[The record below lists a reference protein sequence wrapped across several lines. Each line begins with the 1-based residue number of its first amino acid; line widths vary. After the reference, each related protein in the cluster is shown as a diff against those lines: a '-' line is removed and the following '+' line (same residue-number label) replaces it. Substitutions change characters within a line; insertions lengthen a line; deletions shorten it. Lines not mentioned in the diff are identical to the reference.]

1 MRHSIKRISKSALSV
16 ILALM
21 MVVSTM
27 VVGMVSTSAANGKIT
42 VYFKNTVN
50 WSNVYVYFYSSSY
63 WSDSNGSGSNGIAGG
78 PFQMT
83 KVDGTTDIYSYTYTG
98 TYSQYIS
105 FTKDSQSGYSNF
117 WQTEAAY
124 RGDFDASKPLYT
136 PETTASGTYNTN
148 VKYYNNGSWSTYS
161 SSGGSDL
168 TYTLNDS
175 NGNTSDFTKT
185 SDGVYETTVSLS
197 ANTDYKYYI
206 TDNENHYYRNSSGT
220 ISSTGGSVTL
230 YRYGSNNSSH
240 YITVKASTAG
250 DYTFK
255 WEYTGAGAADTNGKL
270 TVTYPTISNYTISV
284 AARYQSFNNDSETY
298 NAVSSTL
305 PGDIG
310 ATYTVD
316 GGSSATVSAG
326 SPVTLAAS
334 TTNTD
339 KYTFAGWYTDAAC
352 TNAVGT
358 TTPTPSADTTY
369 YALYQQKFKNV
380 TYNVTGADGTING
393 YANGT
398 VKKTGVGTEV
408 IVAASDVTGYTS
420 NVTVSGATLSS
431 NKFTVGTS
439 DVTVTATYTPNS
451 HKVTFASLSNGSFD
465 SSTEKTVNYG
475 ATVTV
480 QVTPNAGYKVDTVT
494 YGSENATVTYNGVVA
509 TATFTMPDSD
519 VEVNATFSKKEYKIS
534 DSSDTSKGSVQPKV
548 NGSASFTFNIGDVIT
563 FEPTAVD
570 GYELTSYTVEFADG
584 STQTV
589 NNGDTYSVTIDSSL
603 IGDITV
609 TGTFTEKSYN
619 ITYVGDNCTKPANT
633 TAKYNSSVAISD
645 FTANDG
651 YVITGYTVT
660 KTGDTSTSVE
670 ITDNSFTMPAYDV
683 TVKATVKKQHTVTV
697 TSGENGSVNPTTAT
711 VIDGETVTLTATPDS
726 GYAVDTWTIPSG
738 ATLSSGTLKDKVITV
753 TVTDDVTINVSF
765 IESQDIVIYLATP
778 TSWSEWSTMSVTQ
791 SISGTSATG
800 NKYIVSSSTS
810 GTSIG
815 CVGGN
820 IGTKNINGS
829 SRMVSYIVLPAECAN
844 WTSFYIGNAS
854 GGYFCSYQFSGA
866 PQYGYCYY
874 NTSTSDGGYCAATT
888 ISSPKANG
896 SDTASCFV
904 NDTVSLT
911 STVTKANTSSGNYT
925 AGGTTYHVK
934 YIVTD
939 ESNNSTELDADVA
952 TWTPTTPGTYTITA
966 KLYDDYTTFVSAET
980 ATVTVKTKTLSNI
993 TATAS
998 NATVKITDSS
1008 DTEITQAYEGDT
1020 VKVTVTP
1027 ATGYECDGTYT
1038 VTPSTLNVSYSDNT
1052 FTFTMPGE
1060 DVTLT
1065 PTVSARKVAT
1075 VNVASNDDAYGSA
1088 ALTTTGTIYVG
1099 DSFTVKATPATEY
1112 VFDSFTVTG
1121 ATQVAIVKNEDG
1133 STTGTFKATSQN
1145 VNVTA
1150 NFTENSGELTSLYL
1164 IYGTS
1169 NNPSSLTSSLPVY
1182 KLSDGSYVAKFTGV
1196 TLEKNTNYY
1205 FALSASTSYT
1215 NMYWQEN
1222 SNVPVSSTNT
1232 TYVTAEKQHYGLNN
1246 VNYYFGYFKIISDQV
1261 TDITVLVGND
1271 DGSGNIKQPNYV
1283 VTPKVETLPE
1293 GTAKVYA
1300 KDGTTIDGGTYQYG
1314 DTKVVTSD
1322 TIKLKSE
1329 HTAYNVYSAE
1339 KDSYLTIQTTM
1350 DSTYSGYGFYVY
1362 AFCINGESYPAVAK
1376 AGGVYETTYKVTGEE
1391 ENSIVEITPVYY
1403 NTKVEDAGDYI
1414 SVYVDA
1420 SQLNGKWGNTI
1431 SCYSYYYYSGK
1442 NAYKTTPY
1450 PGQPMLL
1457 GTNGLY
1463 YTRVPR
1469 YAYENGE
1476 RKVDS
1481 EGNPYAVSGVTLNSF
1496 SESELHGTLYSY
1508 LNGKNYQTYDYD
1520 DFKYIADLGF
1530 DTVKF
1535 VIEYRDG
1542 TTNQKTLL
1550 NNGNT
1555 APDKSGST
1563 ITPSVYEGQNGW
1575 DDFYDFDGNK
1585 TDILGNVLTAEQ
1597 QTSSPIYVVSTGN
1610 QNTSMGEWSTVWYV
1624 YDSSGNYVTQGI
1636 PSDFIPRNT
1645 DGGSATNTDAYQAIV
1660 NAGLTGVPVQICYE
1674 SEQNASTS
1682 TNSGNSGVRVD
1693 GRWYYTTSTQDTPVD
1708 VIVQYRDDTSQDVW
1722 TTDTTGVS
1730 GTATIDGVTEKIFT
1744 ERNVTAQ
1751 LNAVAK
1757 SGYVFVEWGTVDD
1770 NGENYTKLS
1779 NIKSASAEFM
1789 IDTSYHLVA
1798 RFEKV
1803 EDGSLVISHEK
1814 YTGPDYV
1821 GGGGYYLVSAVVYN
1835 ADGTVNSTYDLTEGS
1850 ITIPELASLKDSN
1863 CTIEITMVTKMKGE
1877 NTFIDWYML
1886 TPEGD
1891 YDNITQDEAAW
1902 GATGEVSQTI
1912 TVVVDDLYSGS
1923 ELVVNTLQYYSDI
1936 ARVTKDAVLN
1946 YKYYNRFGEERTY
1959 TVTVTLNDTYIE
1971 ENGYSI
1977 TDQLIYDNAPAIE
1990 DLYKDCIWTITDQST
2005 TKNGT
2010 TATIWGTHNEV
2021 TYNVT
2026 LDDGINPTV
2035 AATVKYSKYL
2045 TNPDTD
2051 AFYTAPAEN
2060 EGVSFAYWLVEENGK
2075 EVARCYANEFN
2086 LKILGN
2092 YTITA
2097 VYANEKDSSLS
2108 IVGPTYTRE
2117 QFTDDAGNVKSD
2129 YLYVDFIVAYMNSY
2143 GILLNGD
2150 LAKDMDYHTGLII
2163 EFDRNIKVTDE
2174 DAENATLSI
2183 PLTDYAYDDYSGIED
2198 IAKNSDKTSGSLTV
2212 DGDRALYKFE
2222 IDNAGY
2228 NNKNRLDYYVKFNN
2242 TKSFRHYVMKAYY
2255 YVYYTN
2261 DQGEIVYQQTEPV
2274 YFCLFEI
2281 GNSTADLS

>member
-1 MRHSIKRISKSALSV
+1 MRHLIKRVGKRTLSI
-16 ILALM
+16 ILTLM

-27 VVGMVSTSAANGKIT
+27 AVGIVSTSALTCSGGYLYFDNSIAQWDN
-42 VYFKNTVN
+42 VYFVIGH
-50 WSNVYVYFYSSSY
+50 SSYSSVYSMSKISGTNLY
-63 WSDSNGSGSNGIAGG
+63 YKALPSWSGATYFSFICTSSAWSSGNWGSSNLSNATYYTTANTSWGSFDSGNTYVAAPSVK
-78 PFQMT
+78 QT
-83 KVDGTTDIYSYTYTG
+83 KNCNANTAYKSA
-98 TYSQYIS
+98 
-105 FTKDSQSGYSNF
+105 GYSALNF
-117 WQTEAAY
+117 TQTLKAKVST
-124 RGDFDASKPLYT
+124 D
-136 PETTASGTYNTN
+136 
-148 VKYYNNGSWSTYS
+148 NGSTYS
-161 SSGGSDL
+161 EASDAFVNLSISTNKLSGNGTSTTSSSNSKAASVSATAARSATVNLSYSDPDSEYTFVGWGDSSSTSPSSTSSTASYTATDSDT
-168 TYTLNDS
+168 TYYAY
-175 NGNTSDFTKT
+175 FTK
-185 SDGVYETTVSLS
+185 
-197 ANTDYKYYI
+197 K
-206 TDNENHYYRNSSGT
+206 
-220 ISSTGGSVTL
+220 
-230 YRYGSNNSSH
+230 SNFN
-240 YITVKASTAG
+240 V
-250 DYTFK
+250 
-255 WEYTGAGAADTNGKL
+255 
-270 TVTYPTISNYTISV
+270 SV

-298 NAVSSTL
+298 NAVSVNLTD
-305 PGDIG
+305 DIG

-326 SPVTLAAS
+326 SSVTLAAS

-339 KYTFAGWYTDAAC
+339 KYTFAGWYTDASC

-369 YALYQQKFKNV
+369 YALYQQNFKNV

-393 YANGT
+393 FANGT

-420 NVTVSGATLSS
+420 NITVSGATLSS

-439 DVTVTATYTPNS
+439 DVTVTATYTVNS
-451 HKVTFASLSNGSFD
+451 HTVTFASLSNGSFD

-494 YGSENATVTYNGVVA
+494 YGSENATVTYNGDVA

-519 VEVNATFSKKEYKIS
+519 VEVNATFSKKEYTIS
-534 DSSDTSKGSVQPKV
+534 DSSDNSKGSVQPKV
-548 NGSASFTFNIGDVIT
+548 NGTASSTFNIGDVIT

-633 TAKYNSSVAISD
+633 TAKYNSSVAISG

-660 KTGDTSTSVE
+660 KTGDASTSVE

-683 TVKATVKKQHTVTV
+683 TVTATVKKQHTVTV

-765 IESQDIVIYLATP
+765 IESQDIVIYLAYESSSQWG
-778 TSWSEWSTMSVTQ
+778 SWETMSVKGSDGNIYTV
-791 SISGTSATG
+791 SNSTG
-800 NKYIVSSSTS
+800 AY
-810 GTSIG
+810 
-815 CVGGN
+815 
-820 IGTKNINGS
+820 IGTKKINGTDCQ
-829 SRMVSYIVLPAECAN
+829 VSYIVLPGEASS
-844 WTSFYIGNAS
+844 WTSFQIGNAA
-854 GGYFCSYQFSGA
+854 GDYFRSSAISGA
-866 PQYGYCYY
+866 PQYGYAYVSKSGTDAATY
-874 NTSTSDGGYCAATT
+874 SCAATT

-904 NDTVSLT
+904 NETVNLT
-911 STVTKANTSSGNYT
+911 STVTQVNTTSGGNYT

-1977 TDQLIYDNAPAIE
+1977 TNQLIYDNAPAIE

-2174 DAENATLSI
+2174 DAENATLSK

>member
-1 MRHSIKRISKSALSV
+1 MRHLIKRVGKRTLSIV
-16 ILALM
+16 LTLM

-27 VVGMVSTSAANGKIT
+27 AVGIVSTSALTCSGGYLYFDNSIAQWDN
-42 VYFKNTVN
+42 VYFVIGH
-50 WSNVYVYFYSSSY
+50 SSYSSVYSMSKISGTNLY
-63 WSDSNGSGSNGIAGG
+63 YKALPSWSGATYFSFICTSSAWSSGNWGSSNLSNATYYTTANTSWGSFDSGNTYVAAPSVK
-78 PFQMT
+78 QT
-83 KVDGTTDIYSYTYTG
+83 KNCNANTAYKSA
-98 TYSQYIS
+98 
-105 FTKDSQSGYSNF
+105 GYSALNF
-117 WQTEAAY
+117 TQTLKAKVST
-124 RGDFDASKPLYT
+124 D
-136 PETTASGTYNTN
+136 
-148 VKYYNNGSWSTYS
+148 NGSTYS
-161 SSGGSDL
+161 EASDAFVNLSISTNKLSGNGTSTTSSSNSKAASVSATAARSATVNLSYSDPDSEYTFVGWGDSSSTSPSSTSSTASYTATDSDT
-168 TYTLNDS
+168 TYYAY
-175 NGNTSDFTKT
+175 FTK
-185 SDGVYETTVSLS
+185 
-197 ANTDYKYYI
+197 K
-206 TDNENHYYRNSSGT
+206 
-220 ISSTGGSVTL
+220 
-230 YRYGSNNSSH
+230 SNFN
-240 YITVKASTAG
+240 V
-250 DYTFK
+250 
-255 WEYTGAGAADTNGKL
+255 
-270 TVTYPTISNYTISV
+270 SV

-298 NAVSSTL
+298 NAVSVNLTD
-305 PGDIG
+305 DIG

-326 SPVTLAAS
+326 SSVTLAAS

-339 KYTFAGWYTDAAC
+339 KYTFAGWYTDASC

-369 YALYQQKFKNV
+369 YALYQQNFKNV

-408 IVAASDVTGYTS
+408 IVTASDVTGYTS
-420 NVTVSGATLSS
+420 NITVSGATLSS

-494 YGSENATVTYNGVVA
+494 YGSENATVTYNGDVA

-519 VEVNATFSKKEYKIS
+519 VEVNATFSKKEYTIS
-534 DSSDTSKGSVQPKV
+534 DSSDNSKGSVQPKV
-548 NGSASFTFNIGDVIT
+548 NGTASSTFNIGDVIT

-570 GYELTSYTVEFADG
+570 GYELTSFTVEFADG

-633 TAKYNSSVAISD
+633 TAKYNSSVAISG

-660 KTGDTSTSVE
+660 KTGDASTSVE

-683 TVKATVKKQHTVTV
+683 TVTATVKKQHTVTV

-765 IESQDIVIYLATP
+765 IESQDIVIYLAYESSSP
-778 TSWSEWSTMSVTQ
+778 WGSWETMSVKGSDGNIYTV
-791 SISGTSATG
+791 SNSTG
-800 NKYIVSSSTS
+800 AY
-810 GTSIG
+810 
-815 CVGGN
+815 
-820 IGTKNINGS
+820 IGTKKINGTDCQ
-829 SRMVSYIVLPAECAN
+829 VSYIVLPGEASS
-844 WTSFYIGNAS
+844 WTSFQIGNAA
-854 GGYFCSYQFSGA
+854 GDYFRSSAISGA
-866 PQYGYCYY
+866 PQYGYAYVSKSGTDAATY
-874 NTSTSDGGYCAATT
+874 SCAATT

-904 NDTVSLT
+904 NETVNLT
-911 STVTKANTSSGNYT
+911 STVTQVNTTSGGNYT

-2150 LAKDMDYHTGLII
+2150 LAKDMNYHTGLII

-2174 DAENATLSI
+2174 DAENATLSK

>member
-1 MRHSIKRISKSALSV
+1 MRHLIKRVGKRTLSI
-16 ILALM
+16 ILTLM

-27 VVGMVSTSAANGKIT
+27 AVGIVSTSALTCSGGYLYFDNSIAQWDN
-42 VYFKNTVN
+42 VYFVIGH
-50 WSNVYVYFYSSSY
+50 SSYSSVYSMSKISGTNLYYKALSSY
-63 WSDSNGSGSNGIAGG
+63 SGATYFSFICTSSAWSSGNWGSSNLSNATYYTTANTSWGSFDSGNTYVAAPSVK
-78 PFQMT
+78 QT
-83 KVDGTTDIYSYTYTG
+83 KNCNANTAYKSA
-98 TYSQYIS
+98 
-105 FTKDSQSGYSNF
+105 GYSALNF
-117 WQTEAAY
+117 TQTLKAKVST
-124 RGDFDASKPLYT
+124 D
-136 PETTASGTYNTN
+136 
-148 VKYYNNGSWSTYS
+148 NGSTYS
-161 SSGGSDL
+161 EASDAFVNLSISTNKLSGNGTSTTSS
-168 TYTLNDS
+168 S
-175 NGNTSDFTKT
+175 NSKAA
-185 SDGVYETTVSLS
+185 SVS
-197 ANTDYKYYI
+197 AT
-206 TDNENHYYRNSSGT
+206 
-220 ISSTGGSVTL
+220 
-230 YRYGSNNSSH
+230 
-240 YITVKASTAG
+240 
-250 DYTFK
+250 
-255 WEYTGAGAADTNGKL
+255 
-270 TVTYPTISNYTISV
+270 
-284 AARYQSFNNDSETY
+284 AAR
-298 NAVSSTL
+298 
-305 PGDIG
+305 
-310 ATYTVD
+310 
-316 GGSSATVSAG
+316 SATVNLSY
-326 SPVTLAAS
+326 SDPDS
-334 TTNTD
+334 E
-339 KYTFAGWYTDAAC
+339 YTFAGWGDSSSTSPGSTSSTASYTA
-352 TNAVGT
+352 TN
-358 TTPTPSADTTY
+358 SDTTY
-369 YALYQQKFKNV
+369 YAYF
-380 TYNVTGADGTING
+380 T
-393 YANGT
+393 
-398 VKKTGVGTEV
+398 KK
-408 IVAASDVTGYTS
+408 S
-420 NVTVSGATLSS
+420 
-431 NKFTVGTS
+431 
-439 DVTVTATYTPNS
+439 
-451 HKVTFASLSNGSFD
+451 
-465 SSTEKTVNYG
+465 
-475 ATVTV
+475 
-480 QVTPNAGYKVDTVT
+480 
-494 YGSENATVTYNGVVA
+494 
-509 TATFTMPDSD
+509 
-519 VEVNATFSKKEYKIS
+519 
-534 DSSDTSKGSVQPKV
+534 
-548 NGSASFTFNIGDVIT
+548 
-563 FEPTAVD
+563 
-570 GYELTSYTVEFADG
+570 
-584 STQTV
+584 
-589 NNGDTYSVTIDSSL
+589 
-603 IGDITV
+603 
-609 TGTFTEKSYN
+609 
-619 ITYVGDNCTKPANT
+619 
-633 TAKYNSSVAISD
+633 
-645 FTANDG
+645 
-651 YVITGYTVT
+651 
-660 KTGDTSTSVE
+660 
-670 ITDNSFTMPAYDV
+670 
-683 TVKATVKKQHTVTV
+683 
-697 TSGENGSVNPTTAT
+697 
-711 VIDGETVTLTATPDS
+711 
-726 GYAVDTWTIPSG
+726 
-738 ATLSSGTLKDKVITV
+738 
-753 TVTDDVTINVSF
+753 
-765 IESQDIVIYLATP
+765 
-778 TSWSEWSTMSVTQ
+778 
-791 SISGTSATG
+791 
-800 NKYIVSSSTS
+800 
-810 GTSIG
+810 
-815 CVGGN
+815 
-820 IGTKNINGS
+820 
-829 SRMVSYIVLPAECAN
+829 
-844 WTSFYIGNAS
+844 
-854 GGYFCSYQFSGA
+854 
-866 PQYGYCYY
+866 
-874 NTSTSDGGYCAATT
+874 
-888 ISSPKANG
+888 
-896 SDTASCFV
+896 
-904 NDTVSLT
+904 
-911 STVTKANTSSGNYT
+911 
-925 AGGTTYHVK
+925 
-934 YIVTD
+934 
-939 ESNNSTELDADVA
+939 
-952 TWTPTTPGTYTITA
+952 
-966 KLYDDYTTFVSAET
+966 
-980 ATVTVKTKTLSNI
+980 KTLSNI

-1112 VFDSFTVTG
+1112 VFGSFTVTG
-1121 ATQVAIVKNEDG
+1121 ATQVAIVKNEDD

-1164 IYGTS
+1164 IYDIS

-1232 TYVTAEKQHYGLNN
+1232 TYVTAGKQHYGLNN

-1530 DTVKF
+1530 DTVEF

-1597 QTSSPIYVVSTGN
+1597 QISSPIYVVSTGN

-1789 IDTSYHLVA
+1789 IATSYHLVA

-1821 GGGGYYLVSAVVYN
+1821 GGGGYYLASAVVYN
-1835 ADGTVNSTYDLTEGS
+1835 ANGTVNSTYDLTEGS
-1850 ITIPELASLKDSN
+1850 ITIPELALLKDSN

-1959 TVTVTLNDTYIE
+1959 TVTVTLNDTYID

-2005 TKNGT
+2005 TKYGT

-2060 EGVSFAYWLVEENGK
+2060 EGVSFAYWLVKENGK

-2163 EFDRNIKVTDE
+2163 EFDRNFKVTDE
-2174 DAENATLSI
+2174 DAENATLSK
-2183 PLTDYAYDDYSGIED
+2183 PLTDYAYADYSGIEN

-2212 DGDRALYKFE
+2212 NNDRALYKFE

-2228 NNKNRLDYYVKFNN
+2228 NNKNRLNYYVKFNN

-2261 DQGEIVYQQTEPV
+2261 DQSEIVYQQTEPV

>member
-1 MRHSIKRISKSALSV
+1 MSV
-16 ILALM
+16 
-21 MVVSTM
+21 
-27 VVGMVSTSAANGKIT
+27 K
-42 VYFKNTVN
+42 
-50 WSNVYVYFYSSSY
+50 
-63 WSDSNGSGSNGIAGG
+63 
-78 PFQMT
+78 
-83 KVDGTTDIYSYTYTG
+83 
-98 TYSQYIS
+98 
-105 FTKDSQSGYSNF
+105 
-117 WQTEAAY
+117 
-124 RGDFDASKPLYT
+124 
-136 PETTASGTYNTN
+136 
-148 VKYYNNGSWSTYS
+148 
-161 SSGGSDL
+161 GSD
-168 TYTLNDS
+168 
-175 NGNTSDFTKT
+175 GNI
-185 SDGVYETTVSLS
+185 YTVS
-197 ANTDYKYYI
+197 N
-206 TDNENHYYRNSSGT
+206 
-220 ISSTGGSVTL
+220 STG
-230 YRYGSNNSSH
+230 
-240 YITVKASTAG
+240 
-250 DYTFK
+250 
-255 WEYTGAGAADTNGKL
+255 
-270 TVTYPTISNYTISV
+270 
-284 AARYQSFNNDSETY
+284 
-298 NAVSSTL
+298 
-305 PGDIG
+305 
-310 ATYTVD
+310 
-316 GGSSATVSAG
+316 
-326 SPVTLAAS
+326 
-334 TTNTD
+334 
-339 KYTFAGWYTDAAC
+339 
-352 TNAVGT
+352 
-358 TTPTPSADTTY
+358 
-369 YALYQQKFKNV
+369 
-380 TYNVTGADGTING
+380 
-393 YANGT
+393 
-398 VKKTGVGTEV
+398 
-408 IVAASDVTGYTS
+408 
-420 NVTVSGATLSS
+420 
-431 NKFTVGTS
+431 
-439 DVTVTATYTPNS
+439 
-451 HKVTFASLSNGSFD
+451 
-465 SSTEKTVNYG
+465 
-475 ATVTV
+475 
-480 QVTPNAGYKVDTVT
+480 
-494 YGSENATVTYNGVVA
+494 
-509 TATFTMPDSD
+509 
-519 VEVNATFSKKEYKIS
+519 
-534 DSSDTSKGSVQPKV
+534 
-548 NGSASFTFNIGDVIT
+548 
-563 FEPTAVD
+563 
-570 GYELTSYTVEFADG
+570 
-584 STQTV
+584 
-589 NNGDTYSVTIDSSL
+589 
-603 IGDITV
+603 
-609 TGTFTEKSYN
+609 
-619 ITYVGDNCTKPANT
+619 
-633 TAKYNSSVAISD
+633 
-645 FTANDG
+645 
-651 YVITGYTVT
+651 
-660 KTGDTSTSVE
+660 
-670 ITDNSFTMPAYDV
+670 AY
-683 TVKATVKKQHTVTV
+683 
-697 TSGENGSVNPTTAT
+697 
-711 VIDGETVTLTATPDS
+711 
-726 GYAVDTWTIPSG
+726 
-738 ATLSSGTLKDKVITV
+738 
-753 TVTDDVTINVSF
+753 
-765 IESQDIVIYLATP
+765 
-778 TSWSEWSTMSVTQ
+778 
-791 SISGTSATG
+791 
-800 NKYIVSSSTS
+800 
-810 GTSIG
+810 
-815 CVGGN
+815 
-820 IGTKNINGS
+820 IGTKKINGTDCQ
-829 SRMVSYIVLPAECAN
+829 VSYIVLPGEASS
-844 WTSFYIGNAS
+844 WTSFQIGNAA
-854 GGYFCSYQFSGA
+854 GDYFRSSAISGA
-866 PQYGYCYY
+866 PQYGYAYVSKSGTDAATY
-874 NTSTSDGGYCAATT
+874 SCAATT

-904 NDTVSLT
+904 NETVNLT
-911 STVTKANTSSGNYT
+911 STVTQVNTTSGGNYT

-1300 KDGTTIDGGTYQYG
+1300 KDGTTIDGCTYQYG

-1977 TDQLIYDNAPAIE
+1977 TNQLIYDNAPAIE

-2174 DAENATLSI
+2174 DAENATLSK